1 MRRLVPST
9 SCALAAGLLLTAF
22 QSNTT
27 QAVKEY
33 PTPDVRE
40 EQHVVVGGATET
52 WQLKWTSP
60 PKPKCGTSDL
70 PITCPCMG
78 FAYGEGGDIV
88 LIRLR
93 NGVEID
99 RLPLAPLFDVEFLET
114 RRAAIVQRW
123 AMDYEKDDP
132 ERSSKP
138 HFAAIVAKRPIVQ
151 VMHFA
156 DYDHDGQ
163 KSEFYLQTEAA
174 PCGKSVGVLIGLS
187 SRNPR
192 LHVFG
197 TASKPAAPLRMQQQE
212 WEALREA
219 KGPVDVTDW
228 TCGDHGA
235 ETETTLRLRWTPE
248 GVAGTRREFTCPF
261 EPRRLIRETPL

>member
-1 MRRLVPST
+1 MRRLVFST
-9 SCALAAGLLLTAF
+9 FCAAGFLLTAF
-22 QSNTT
+22 QSTT
-27 QAVKEY
+27 TRTVKEY

-40 EQHVVVGGATET
+40 EQQVVVGGVTET

-78 FAYGEGGDIV
+78 FAYGESGDMV

-93 NGVEID
+93 NGVEIY
-99 RLPLAPLFDVEFLET
+99 RLPLAPLFDLEFLET

-123 AMDYEKDDP
+123 AMDYEKDNP

-138 HFAAIVAKRPIVQ
+138 DFPAIVAKRPIVQ

-156 DYDHDGQ
+156 DYDHDGE

-174 PCGKSVGVLIGLS
+174 PCGKNVGVLIGLS

-197 TASKPAAPLRMQQQE
+197 TASKPASPLRMQESE

-219 KGPVDVTDW
+219 KGPTEVTDW
-228 TCGDHGA
+228 PCGDHGA
-235 ETETTLRLRWTPE
+235 ETETRLRLHWTSD
-248 GVAGTRREFTCPF
+248 GVDGTRRAFTCP
-261 EPRRLIRETPL
+261 PKARRLIRESPL